1 MKRLL
6 FFAIILLGDD
16 FMTTKTNIEKLLEE
30 LKEVKKSRGMI
41 LHKLHTKNKYLFSN
55 YVYVKNTE
63 VLGKIEISLE
73 TLLHYPLIKI
83 EKFEALDDSNEELIL
98 YLFVQD
104 MKNTINTGF
113 ILIKL
118 EDNKSFIFRKNGF
131 IKINKYIA
139 RKNIHEGFF
148 LYLL

>member
-1 MKRLL
+1 
-6 FFAIILLGDD
+6 
-16 FMTTKTNIEKLLEE
+16 MTTKTNIEKLLEE

-73 TLLHYPLIKI
+73 TLLHHPLIKI

-131 IKINKYIA
+131 IKINKYIE
-139 RKNIHEGFF
+139 RKNIHKGFY